1 MTLDSARKKWFTQG
15 TIAFLLFGMGISV
28 IFDAAF
34 RRMTESHWEIWVVE
48 GTVGLV
54 TMMMGLA
61 FFGSAVRYMVHMDR
75 MVEYADRKAR
85 RKTKQRRS
93 DSRKLRLETDDADIR
108 VRSRKGQGPVPLEA

>member
-34 RRMTESHWEIWVVE
+34 RRMTESYWEIWVVE

-75 MVEYADRKAR
+75 IHEYSDRKAR
-85 RKTKQRRS
+85 SRARKEREQTELQMRRTAEVQL
-93 DSRKLRLETDDADIR
+93 KP
-108 VRSRKGQGPVPLEA
+108 VRMGMQ